1 MENLGYVSLLLA
13 FVLCIYSIIAGLV
26 GKWRRNPFLELSA
39 QRAVFATW
47 VLVTTA
53 SGLLLYFI
61 LTDDFRLSYVASRS
75 NIDLPLIY
83 KFAAWW
89 GGQEGSLLFWTWILS
104 SYSFVAIFT
113 GRRKHRDMISYVVA
127 IMMSVQAFFLLLIAF
142 EVSPFQVLMSGPQ
155 ITPVADGNGLNPLLQ
170 HPIMAIHPPMLYL
183 GYVGFTVP
191 FAFAMASLIT
201 RQPGDRWI
209 HTTRVWTM
217 VTWLFQSIG
226 VLLGARW
233 AYAVLGWGG
242 YWGWDP
248 VENASLLPW
257 ITGTAFLHSV
267 MMQEKKGMMKMWNIV
282 LVSATF
288 LLCIFGT
295 TLTRTGLVSSVHAVA
310 QSPSGPYFNWFLTI
324 STALTIFLILSRL
337 DYLKSEAELE
347 SVVSRESSFLF
358 NNVVLLASCFAVL
371 WGTLF
376 PVITEAVNGELPI
389 AVG

>member
-1 MENLGYVSLLLA
+1 MENLGYISLLLA
-13 FVLCIYSIIAGLV
+13 FLLCIYATVSGLV

-47 VLVTTA
+47 LLVTTA

-104 SYSFVAIFT
+104 TYSFVAIFT

-127 IMMSVQAFFLLLIAF
+127 IMMSIQAFFLLLIVF
-142 EVSPFQVLMSGPQ
+142 VVSPFQVLMSGPQ
-155 ITPVADGNGLNPLLQ
+155 ITPVSDGNGLNPLLQ

-183 GYVGFTVP
+183 GYVGFAVP
-191 FAFAMASLIT
+191 FAFAMASMIT

-209 HTTRVWTM
+209 QTTRVWTM

-267 MMQEKKGMMKMWNIV
+267 MMQEIR
-282 LVSATF
+282 A
-288 LLCIFGT
+288 
-295 TLTRTGLVSSVHAVA
+295 
-310 QSPSGPYFNWFLTI
+310 
-324 STALTIFLILSRL
+324 
-337 DYLKSEAELE
+337 
-347 SVVSRESSFLF
+347 
-358 NNVVLLASCFAVL
+358 
-371 WGTLF
+371 
-376 PVITEAVNGELPI
+376 
-389 AVG
+389 